1 MEEQDRL
8 TVVAHVREISH
19 VWGEKMDVYLNV
31 ILIHVGLAQMSH
43 LTLIFYTLH
52 KQINI
57 WRLRLIKPV
66 SFWYIYTIQLEGFC
80 INTSAQF
87 FFLTQ
92 IILRAGMKANN
103 RKSLLKTTGVK

>member
-8 TVVAHVREISH
+8 TVVAHVREITH

-57 WRLRLIKPV
+57 WRLMELF
-66 SFWYIYTIQLEGFC
+66 SFWYIYTI
-80 INTSAQF
+80 
-87 FFLTQ
+87 
-92 IILRAGMKANN
+92 
-103 RKSLLKTTGVK
+103 